1 MPPLAEPRGRR
12 VLVVDDEP
20 HLLELITTRL
30 EIAGYETQGARDGC
44 EALARLADFRPQAMV
59 LDINM
64 PSIDGFEVLARMRAQ
79 RLTDRTPTMVLT
91 ARNNAADVAA
101 AIELGAKDYLA
112 KPFRD
117 EQLLSRVARLFARG
131 RARPAA

>member
-1 MPPLAEPRGRR
+1 MPPLAEARGRR
-12 VLVVDDEP
+12 ILVVDDEP

-30 EIAGYETQGARDGC
+30 SIAGYDTSAARDGR
-44 EALARLADFRPQAMV
+44 EALARLADFQPEAMV

-64 PSIDGFEVLARMRAQ
+64 PFIDGFEVLARMRAQ
-79 RLTDRTPTMVLT
+79 GLGDRTPTMVLT

-101 AIELGAKDYLA
+101 AIELGAKDYLS

-117 EQLLSRVARLFARG
+117 DQLLARVARLFARS
-131 RARPAA
+131 RVRPAA